1 MVLEVKPRR
10 DSRLREEVSIFKR
23 KKERRRDNMKKV
35 KERRRRNSLWRRS
48 RGGRREGC
56 VYALPRG
63 GDLVPTVTIGRIF
76 TYRK

>member
-35 KERRRRNSLWRRS
+35 KERRRRNSLWRR
-48 RGGRREGC
+48 REGC